1 MYKKEN
7 HSLARIN
14 KNLIAAIHQ
23 WFIHH
28 RDIDKRLLTL
38 RLDHLDTS
46 KDLSAT
52 KVHIYHEDNLD
63 ELVKLLNRHAHPIH
77 KYIFQNLKIRRV
89 PKIRF
94 VACNRLS
101 AEQEITRLLDD
112 IDGQS

>member
-14 KNLIAAIHQ
+14 KNLIETIHQ
-23 WFIHH
+23 WLIHH
-28 RDIDKRLLTL
+28 RDIDKRLLTI

-52 KVHIYHEDNLD
+52 KVHIFHEDNID
-63 ELVKLLNRHAHPIH
+63 DLVEKLNKHAHPLH
-77 KYIFQNLKIRRV
+77 QYIFQNLKIRRV

-94 VACNRLS
+94 VACSRVS
-101 AEQEITRLLDD
+101 AEQEITRYLDD
-112 IDGQS
+112 IDG

>member
-14 KNLIAAIHQ
+14 KNLIATIHQ
-23 WFIHH
+23 WLIHH
-28 RDIDKRLLTL
+28 RDIDDRLLTM

-46 KDLSAT
+46 KDLSGT
-52 KVHIYHEDNLD
+52 KVYIYHEDD
-63 ELVKLLNRHAHPIH
+63 IESLVKKLNKHAHPLH
-77 KYIFQNLKIRRV
+77 QYIFQNLKIRRV

-94 VACNRLS
+94 VACSQLS
-101 AEQEITRLLDD
+101 AEQEINRLLDD